1 MSDNTRDGNRDD
13 DTGSDAT
20 TGQISATGDD
30 TRDTSRDVT
39 RDASRDNTL
48 DFGEEFGV
56 VKFADS
62 DDSSPAIKVDS
73 TDTAQLPHWS
83 EAPTGE
89 APRFG
94 VQPRDPSR
102 PVSRD
107 PSRPVTR
114 DASRP
119 TRDTGRVNIDPSRPT
134 AAPPPVSRPAPEGRI
149 RIGGDP
155 TDPRTRRPSDTHPT
169 MRDRTGETRRASTGE
184 IRRPVTAETR
194 RPATGDTRRP
204 AAGDRSP
211 RRVAAARPAQ
221 VRRERPDRSDSGTQ
235 PRPVGG
241 DRNLGSAVIVGLVLA
256 VLFVATSFVSPAAVM
271 ALVILVIGLASL
283 EFFTQAAARGVPAP
297 MVIGVVACIT
307 LPLGAYYLAQFAIA
321 MIVVFAFIAGAVS
334 LVGSNDDH
342 SAAVTS
348 VGALMLGVVY
358 VGVLGSYAGLIL
370 RLSTLVPSLPN
381 IGTDTLFIAVLGIAA
396 NDIGAYFV
404 GSAIGR
410 TPLRASIS
418 PNKTIEGLI
427 GGTIATFCVVIVIGM
442 QSGTWETLMEWLML
456 AAVISV
462 MAPLGDLFESV
473 VKRSL
478 GVKDFGTLL
487 KGHGG
492 VLDRFDGMLFT
503 LPAVYFL
510 AVTLAPWAS

>member
-1 MSDNTRDGNRDD
+1 MSDNTRDN
-13 DTGSDAT
+13 TGDNTDSDAT
-20 TGQISATGDD
+20 TGKIPVTGDPS
-30 TRDTSRDVT
+30 RDTT
-39 RDASRDNTL
+39 RDNTL

-62 DDSSPAIKVDS
+62 DDSSPAIRVDS
-73 TDTAQLPHWS
+73 TDSAPLPHWS

-102 PVSRD
+102 PVPRD
-107 PSRPVTR
+107 PSRPSARDASTR

-134 AAPPPVSRPAPEGRI
+134 ASPPPVSRPAPEGRI
-149 RIGGDP
+149 RIGGDA
-155 TDPRTRRPSDTHPT
+155 TDPRARRPSDTHPT
-169 MRDRTGETRRASTGE
+169 MRDRTGETRRT
-184 IRRPVTAETR
+184 PTAETR
-194 RPATGDTRRP
+194 RPATGDARRP

-211 RRVAAARPAQ
+211 RRPASARPSQ

-241 DRNLGSAVIVGLVLA
+241 DRNLGSAVIVGIVLA

-271 ALVILVIGLASL
+271 ALVVVVLGLASL
-283 EFFTQAAARGVPAP
+283 EFFTQTGSRGVPAP

-307 LPLGAYYLAQFAIA
+307 LPLGAYYMSHLAIA
-321 MIVVFAFIAGAVS
+321 MIVVFAFVAGAIS

-342 SAAVTS
+342 SVAVTS
-348 VGALMLGVVY
+348 IGALLLGVVY
-358 VGVLGSYAGLIL
+358 VGLMGSYAGMIL
-370 RLSTLVPSLPN
+370 RLSTLTPALPN

-427 GGTIATFCVVIVIGM
+427 GGTIATFCLVVVIGL
-442 QSGTWETLMEWLML
+442 QSDTWNSLIEWILL
-456 AAVISV
+456 AAVISIV
-462 MAPLGDLFESV
+462 APLGDLFESV
-473 VKRSL
+473 LKRSL

-492 VLDRFDGMLFT
+492 VLDRFDGVLFS